1 MTKVALV
8 TGASRGIGREIV
20 NQLIDSKQFVK
31 VYGTYRT
38 EFNQVNDQCSM
49 IKLDITQ
56 NDSIE
61 SCERSR
67 VVFSNKKAII
77 KLKVF

>member
-1 MTKVALV
+1 MAKVALV

-20 NQLIDSKQFVK
+20 NQLIDSKQFTK

-38 EFNQVNDQCSM
+38 EFDDYVNDQCAM
-49 IKLDITQ
+49 IRLDITQ

-61 SCERSR
+61 TCKR
-67 VVFSNKKAII
+67 
-77 KLKVF
+77 

>member
-1 MTKVALV
+1 MKKIALV

-20 NQLIDSKQFVK
+20 NQLIDSKQFIK

-38 EFNQVNDQCSM
+38 EFNDVNDQCSM
-49 IKLDITQ
+49 IKLDVTK

-61 SCERSR
+61 NCQRW
-67 VVFSNKKAII
+67 VVIFSNQK
-77 KLKVF
+77 FCS

>member
-1 MTKVALV
+1 MKKIALV
-8 TGASRGIGREIV
+8 TGASRGIDREIV
-20 NQLIDSKQFVK
+20 NQLIDSEQFIK

-38 EFNQVNDQCSM
+38 ESSQVNDQCSM

-61 SCERSR
+61 NCKRW
-67 VVFSNKKAII
+67 VVIFS
-77 KLKVF
+77 